1 MKRLLL
7 ATILVFC
14 SLFIIAQNIAGYN
27 TVYDMKYYKAY
38 YSKTIQTSSFVIYKL
53 YKGGGSVSRVNM
65 SFRAYKKLPHYN
77 YVKSGYDRG
86 HLVPA
91 EDFANDVNK
100 LKQTFYYINCIP
112 QTVKLNRGIWKTY
125 ETKVRNISQIDS
137 IIIICGGCDYTKNSC
152 IPQNCFKIVY
162 NLRTHRCIFAL
173 MFKNDNSGYA
183 WIDNELKKKLT
194 YTKIMQLY
202 NK

>member
-14 SLFIIAQNIAGYN
+14 SLFIIAQNIADYN

-65 SFRAYKKLPHYN
+65 SFRAYNKLPHYN

-137 IIIICGGCDYTKNSC
+137 IIIVCGGCDYTKNSC